1 MIPKKFRAFRIHSDK
16 DGHRA
21 GVEQTSLDELSAGE
35 VVIKAAY
42 SSVNYKDA
50 LAGSGKGRI
59 LREPTLIG
67 GIDVAGY
74 VVESSDRAF
83 KEGDSVICTGCGLS
97 ETRDGGYGEFAR
109 LPAKWTVPLP
119 NGLSLRESMVIGT
132 AGFTAALSLFRM
144 LKNEQK
150 PEHGSI
156 VVTGATGGVGMLAI
170 DILTQAGFEAHAIT
184 GKSDRFNFLI
194 GLGAKQCISRTD
206 LHWGQRPLETARW
219 AGAIDNVGG
228 DMLAGLT
235 RVIQPFGNIAVCGN
249 AASIELATTVMP
261 MILRGVS
268 LLGISSANTSSPI
281 RAEVWKHL
289 ASDWK
294 PAHLD
299 SIQTKDV
306 SLDELPGVFDAMT
319 AGDSFGRTLVTIS
332 GEKPLSTGQSHNKER
347 RV

>member
-21 GVEQTSLDELSAGE
+21 GVEDTALDALSAGE
-35 VVIKAAY
+35 VVIKTAY

-67 GIDVAGY
+67 GIDVAGH
-74 VVESSDRAF
+74 VVESSDKAF
-83 KEGDSVICTGCGLS
+83 REGDAVLCTGCGLS
-97 ETRDGGYGEFAR
+97 ETRDGGYSEFAR

-119 NGLSLRESMVIGT
+119 KGLSLRESMVIGT
-132 AGFTAALSLFRM
+132 AGFTAALSLYRM
-144 LKNEQK
+144 LQNGQK
-150 PEHGSI
+150 PEHGPI

-170 DILTQAGFEAHAIT
+170 DILTQAGFDAHAIT
-184 GKSDRFNFLI
+184 GKSDRFDFLI
-194 GLGAKQCISRTD
+194 DLGAKQCISRTD

-235 RVIQPFGNIAVCGN
+235 RVIQPFGNIAICGN

-268 LLGISSANTSSPI
+268 LLGISSANTSSAI
-281 RAEVWKHL
+281 RTEIWKRL
-289 ASDWK
+289 AGDWK

-306 SLDELPGVFDAMT
+306 GLDELPAVFAAMT
-319 AGDSFGRTLVTIS
+319 AGDSFGRTLVTIDN
-332 GEKPLSTGQSHNKER
+332 EKPASAGKTRN
-347 RV
+347 